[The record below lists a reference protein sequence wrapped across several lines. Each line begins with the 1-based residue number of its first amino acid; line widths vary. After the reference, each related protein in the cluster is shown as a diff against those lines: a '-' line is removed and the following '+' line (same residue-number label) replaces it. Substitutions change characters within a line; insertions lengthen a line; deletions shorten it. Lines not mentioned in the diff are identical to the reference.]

1 MKSEI
6 FDKNERNPQFLF
18 LETVG
23 FKIWNESVIV
33 FQIVDPAVFLHCV
46 PDLVAAFDVVR
57 VHGVDIDGNVV
68 LCWRLK
74 WKINMQH
81 L

>member
-1 MKSEI
+1 
-6 FDKNERNPQFLF
+6 
-18 LETVG
+18 
-23 FKIWNESVIV
+23 
-33 FQIVDPAVFLHCV
+33 
-46 PDLVAAFDVVR
+46 VAAFDVVR